1 MIGIEFAQGPH
12 LAPRADLAKAL
23 LHEAFERK
31 LLLLTCGT
39 YGQVVRVIPP
49 LVTTDDEVEM
59 AIGVIGE
66 SLAEIGA

>member
-1 MIGIEFAQGPH
+1 MIGMEFAQGPD

-23 LHEAFERK
+23 LHEAFDRK

-49 LVTTDDEVEM
+49 LVTTDEEVDA
-59 AIGVIGE
+59 AIGIISE
-66 SLAEIGA
+66 SLAAIGA